1 MIKTGWSLLASDWP
15 ARYHGAESCRCLAV
29 VWKLVGSFLETSCN
43 QSQKPLKHIGLGTY
57 IIIIPI
63 TVSVSFKVETV
74 LVVV

>member
-43 QSQKPLKHIGLGTY
+43 QSLYPLKHRGLGAY